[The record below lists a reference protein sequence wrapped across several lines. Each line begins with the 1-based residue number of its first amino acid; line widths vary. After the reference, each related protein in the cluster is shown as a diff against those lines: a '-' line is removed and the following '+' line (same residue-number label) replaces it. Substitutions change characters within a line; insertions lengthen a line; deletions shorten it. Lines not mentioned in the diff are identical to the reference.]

1 MRKITDP
8 TLDAG
13 EYCAY
18 CGHAVATEGPV
29 IERFGQSFCSE
40 PHAEDFAAGVRAS
53 RMEAA
58 AKAEPAP
65 PGSCGV
71 LQTSRP
77 TWKDRLKR
85 GACWGGPLLLLLA
98 IPLFWSG
105 GAVAVAGGSVLS
117 ALAVLACPLGMYF
130 MMRAMGSMNHGKQD
144 TPTSEAVREE
154 KR

>member
-1 MRKITDP
+1 MRKINDP
-8 TLDAG
+8 TLDTA

-29 IERFGQSFCSE
+29 IERFGQRFCSE

-77 TWKDRLKR
+77 TWTHRLKR
-85 GACWGGPLLLLLA
+85 GACWGAPLLLLLA

-105 GAVAVAGGSVLS
+105 SPAAAVGGSVLS
-117 ALAVLACPLGMYF
+117 ALALLACPLGMYF
-130 MMRAMGSMNHGKQD
+130 MMRAMGSMSHGKQD